1 MTGILV
7 RSCHILQLSW
17 VDETIV
23 TSRTAAAQLD
33 EVVLLE
39 FFDWCC
45 RFRFYYCRKLEERR
59 CRSFYGARC
68 DYWSQLQSR
77 LPLIITLVWL
87 LSVHFINGGCEKPT
101 SRLTSRLTGSAFKIG
116 FWSRLAGSVLTNW
129 VLKSTWKRAI
139 FGLGV
144 DRLVLWGILEDG
156 SGSFQGFFSG
166 DPAGFFSER
175 KPTKRTEV
183 TVEIFKLPRHPA
195 DVPN

>member
-68 DYWSQLQSR
+68 DYWSRLQSR

-101 SRLTSRLTGSAFKIG
+101 SRLASRLTGSAFKIG
-116 FWSRLAGSVLTNW
+116 FWSRLGRGRYSAWELTVWFFEGSLRMV
-129 VLKSTWKRAI
+129 R
-139 FGLGV
+139 
-144 DRLVLWGILEDG
+144 DRFKD
-156 SGSFQGFFSG
+156 FFSG